1 MDEFI
6 RKKILYFLKY
16 KYDKNPYDIV
26 DLLKIFDIEVSIIE
40 RNTLHLAQKF
50 LVKHHDTQGN
60 DNVLANIT
68 DEGIEFVEEDL
79 KNNYEINILEFMSEN
94 LEKKQNKLKFDDFPE
109 YLFPDRENL
118 NAKLLKYKDSE
129 VARVC
134 DTGFPKRVALVFLQ
148 PTLKNRLEDLKIEKE
163 FYKSSLERQTPVMN
177 ITYIKHME
185 SSQFQQGTINSTQ
198 QGTFTTNH
206 QKELAHFIELL
217 KDRLPKLGI
226 AEDDKPLI
234 EKDIKTVEAQIESGC
249 PKADILNEKFL
260 SIQRILGRAGETI
273 ITSELLQFLPSLLDI
288 IKKYI

>member
-26 DLLKIFDIEVSIIE
+26 DLLKYFESEVSVTVIE
-40 RNTLHLAQKF
+40 RNILYLSKKHL
-50 LVKHHDTQGN
+50 VEHHDTQGN

-79 KNNYEINILEFMSEN
+79 KNNYEINLLEFMSEN
-94 LEKKQNKLKFDDFPE
+94 LEKKQDKLKFNDFPE
-109 YLFPDRENL
+109 YLFPDRAKL
-118 NAKLLKYKDSE
+118 NANLLKYDKSE
-129 VARVC
+129 VAVIHDRGV
-134 DTGFPKRVALVFLQ
+134 PREVRLVFLKS
-148 PTLKNRLEDLKIEKE
+148 TLINRLEDLKIEKE

-177 ITYIKHME
+177 ITHIKHME

-198 QGTFTTNH
+198 RGTFNINH

-217 KDRLPKLGI
+217 KDKLPKLGI

-234 EKDIKTVEAQIESGC
+234 EADIKTVEAQIESGR
-249 PKADILNEKFL
+249 PDIVKERFL

-273 ITSELLQFLPSLLDI
+273 ITSELLHFLPSLLDI